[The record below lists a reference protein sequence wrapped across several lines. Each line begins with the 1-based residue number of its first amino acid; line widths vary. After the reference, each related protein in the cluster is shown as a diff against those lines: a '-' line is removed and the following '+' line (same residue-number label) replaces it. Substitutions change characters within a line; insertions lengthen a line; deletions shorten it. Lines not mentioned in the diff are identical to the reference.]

1 MAHDATYLGRWR
13 LQGARVML
21 TKKLKIGI
29 VCPYGWDTPGGVQNH
44 IRDLAEFLIAAGHD
58 VSVLAPAIDEE
69 KLPSYVVS
77 AGKPISIPYN
87 GAVARVLFGPIAYAR
102 VRQWISNGNFDL
114 LHLHEPAIPS
124 ISLLACWA
132 AEGPMVGTFH
142 AAAKRQKVI
151 FAIGPILEPAI
162 EKLSARIAVSE
173 AARLTLTDH
182 LETDAV
188 VIPNGIY
195 ATRYAEGVAQEKWQG
210 NTIGF
215 IGRFEEPRK
224 GLQVLV
230 DALPIIS
237 RFAPDV
243 RVLVAGPGDPKDV
256 EKHIDP
262 QLRKRFEF
270 LGRIS
275 EEEKADFM
283 SSVSLY
289 VAPNTGGESF
299 GIILAEALAGGA
311 CVVASDI
318 PAFDSLL
325 GGGEY
330 GALFESENS
339 TDLAKVVIDLLRD
352 DSKRNELAAAGKAR
366 SELFDWDVVAD
377 QIFSIYEM
385 AMVGS
390 DGVTLSSDNRSWNRF
405 LSRDE
410 EKK

>member
-1 MAHDATYLGRWR
+1 
-13 LQGARVML
+13 ML
-21 TKKLKIGI
+21 TRSFKIGI

-58 VSVLAPAIDEE
+58 VSVLAPAADEAN
-69 KLPSYVVS
+69 LPSYVVN

-87 GAVARVLFGPIAYAR
+87 GAVARVLFGPVAFAR
-102 VRQWISNGNFDL
+102 VRQWISQEEFDL

-132 AEGPMVGTFH
+132 ADGPMVGTFH
-142 AAAKRQKVI
+142 AAAKRQKII

-173 AARLTLTDH
+173 AARFTLTDH
-182 LETDAV
+182 LDTDAV

-195 ATRYAEGVAQEKWQG
+195 ASRYSEGVRQEKWQG

-224 GLQVLV
+224 GLSVLL
-230 DALPIIS
+230 DALPVIA

-243 RVLVAGPGDPKDV
+243 KVFVAGPGDPTEIQKQ
-256 EKHIDP
+256 IDP
-262 QLRKRFEF
+262 QLRHRFEF
-270 LGRIS
+270 LGKIS
-275 EEEKADFM
+275 EAEKADFM
-283 SSVSLY
+283 SSVSIY

-318 PAFDSLL
+318 PAFDDLL
-325 GGGEY
+325 GHGQY
-330 GALFESENS
+330 GALFKSEDS
-339 TDLAKVVIDLLRD
+339 TDLAKVIIDLLRD
-352 DSKRNELAAAGKAR
+352 DKKR
-366 SELFDWDVVAD
+366 SELASKGRARGQSFDWKIIAE
-377 QIFSIYEM
+377 QIYSVYEM
-385 AMVGS
+385 SIVGS
-390 DGVTLSSDNRSWNRF
+390 EKVKLASDTRSWNRF
-405 LSRDE
+405 LSKDE
-410 EKK
+410 K